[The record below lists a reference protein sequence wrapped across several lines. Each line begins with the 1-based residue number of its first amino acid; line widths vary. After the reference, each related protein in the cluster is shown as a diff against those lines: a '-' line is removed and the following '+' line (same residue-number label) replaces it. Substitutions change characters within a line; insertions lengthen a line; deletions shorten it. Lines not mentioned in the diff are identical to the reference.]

1 MSGHAFMAW
10 TDGAGAS
17 AVAQTDHFTGER
29 LVQDTAST
37 EPRADNETPGAAGGE
52 ALHGLSAAFLE
63 NVSRAIKEG
72 DREALLELVDPLH
85 AADMGDLLG
94 ILRGKERRKLLE
106 LLGPRLDPE
115 VLPEL
120 DERLRDRVV
129 AAMSSEALA
138 AAVAALE
145 TDDSVYLLEN
155 LSEARKAEVLNLLPR
170 IERVPVE
177 KGLSYPEDT
186 AGRLMRSELVA
197 VPPYWTV
204 GHTIDYMRSVEDLP
218 DDFHEIFIVDPSF
231 HVIGSVSLSRIARTR
246 RPVAMGDIMDRDV
259 TLIPVLMDQEEV
271 AYLFHQYGLI
281 SAPVLDE
288 DERLIGVITV
298 DDVVDVIGEEA
309 EEDILHLGGVTDDD
323 PADSV
328 LVTTRRRFPWLLV
341 NLATAIAA
349 SLVIAQFEAA
359 IGQIVALAVLMP
371 IVASMGGNA
380 GTQTLTVA
388 VRAIATKELNA
399 ANAVRIVLREVFVAG
414 YNGVLFALIMGAVGG
429 LWFSSFAIG
438 AVLAAAML
446 INLLAAGI
454 AGVMA
459 PLALERMKI
468 DPAMASG
475 VMVTTVT
482 DVVGFFS
489 FLGLASLLLL

>member
-1 MSGHAFMAW
+1 MQE
-10 TDGAGAS
+10 TAS
-17 AVAQTDHFTGER
+17 AEQKTDH
-29 LVQDTAST
+29 
-37 EPRADNETPGAAGGE
+37 ETPAPLGGE
-52 ALHGLSAAFLE
+52 PHHALTPAL
-63 NVSRAIKEG
+63 I
-72 DREALLELVDPLH
+72 EALLDAIKAGDKSAILDLVEPLH

-94 ILRGKERRKLLE
+94 LLRSKQRRKLLD
-106 LLGPRLDPE
+106 LIGPQLDPE

-120 DERLRDRVV
+120 DEHLRDKVV

-155 LSEARKAEVLNLLPR
+155 LSETRKAEVLNLLPR
-170 IERVPVE
+170 MERSPVE

-197 VPPYWTV
+197 VPHYWTV
-204 GHTIDYMRSVEDLP
+204 GHTIDYMRSVDDLP
-218 DDFHEIFIVDPSF
+218 DDFYEIFIVDPSF
-231 HVIGSVSLSRIARTR
+231 HIVGTVSLSRVARTR
-246 RPVAMGDIMDRDV
+246 RHVAMGDIMEREQ
-259 TLIPVLMDQEEV
+259 TLIPVTMDQEEV
-271 AYLFHQYGLI
+271 AYLFNQYGLI
-281 SAPVLDE
+281 SAAVVDE
-288 DERLIGVITV
+288 DERLVGVITV

-309 EEDILHLGGVTDDD
+309 EEDILRLGGVSETD
-323 PADSV
+323 PTDSV
-328 LVTTRRRFPWLLV
+328 IVTTGRRFPWLLV
-341 NLATAIAA
+341 NLLTAILA

-359 IGQIVALAVLMP
+359 IEKIVALAVLMP

-388 VRAIATKELNA
+388 VRAIATREMNPT
-399 ANAVRIVLREVFVAG
+399 NAVQIVFREVFVAG
-414 YNGVLFALIMGAVGG
+414 FNGVLFSLIMGAIGG
-429 LWFSSFAIG
+429 YWFHSTAIG
-438 AVLAAAML
+438 LVLAAAML

-454 AGVMA
+454 AGVLT
-459 PLALERMKI
+459 PLALERLKI

-489 FLGLASLLLL
+489 FLGLASILLL

>member
-1 MSGHAFMAW
+1 M
-10 TDGAGAS
+10 
-17 AVAQTDHFTGER
+17 
-29 LVQDTAST
+29 QDTAST
-37 EPRADNETPGAAGGE
+37 ETRTETEAPGGTGGE
-52 ALHGLSAAFLE
+52 SLHGLNPAFIQTVIDAVKKADKAEVLQL
-63 NVSRAIKEG
+63 IQ
-72 DREALLELVDPLH
+72 PLH

-94 ILRGKERRKLLE
+94 LLRGKQRRKLLE
-106 LLGPRLDPE
+106 LLGPQLDPE

-120 DERLRDRVV
+120 DESLRDRVV

-138 AAVAALE
+138 AAVEALE

-155 LSEARKAEVLNLLPR
+155 LSEERKAEVLNLLPR
-170 IERVPVE
+170 IERAPVE
-177 KGLSYPEDT
+177 KGLGYPEDT

-197 VPPYWTV
+197 VPHYWTV
-204 GHTIDYMRSVEDLP
+204 GHTIDYMRSVDDLP
-218 DDFHEIFIVDPSF
+218 DDFYEIFIVDPSF
-231 HVIGSVSLSRIARTR
+231 HLVGTVSLSRVARTR
-246 RPVAMGDIMDRDV
+246 RHVPMSEIMEREQ

-271 AYLFHQYGLI
+271 AYLFNQYGLI
-281 SAPVLDE
+281 SAAVVDE
-288 DERLIGVITV
+288 DQRLVGVITV

-309 EEDILHLGGVTDDD
+309 EEDILRLGGVADAD
-323 PADSV
+323 PTDSV

-341 NLATAIAA
+341 NLFTAILA

-359 IGQIVALAVLMP
+359 IEEIVALAVLMP

-388 VRAIATKELNA
+388 VRAIATREMNA

-414 YNGVLFALIMGAVGG
+414 YNGVLFALIMGAIGG
-429 LWFSSFAIG
+429 LWFESAQIG
-438 AVLAAAML
+438 MVLAAAML

-454 AGVMA
+454 AGVLA
-459 PLALERMKI
+459 PLALERLKI

-482 DVVGFFS
+482 DVVGFFA
-489 FLGLASLLLL
+489 FLGLATLLLL

>member
-1 MSGHAFMAW
+1 M
-10 TDGAGAS
+10 
-17 AVAQTDHFTGER
+17 
-29 LVQDTAST
+29 QDTAST
-37 EPRADNETPGAAGGE
+37 EQRADNETPGAAGGE
-52 ALHGLSAAFLE
+52 SLHALSP
-63 NVSRAIKEG
+63 
-72 DREALLELVDPLH
+72 ALLESVIDAVKAADKTAVLELVQPLH

-94 ILRGKERRKLLE
+94 LLRGKQRRKLLD
-106 LLGPRLDPE
+106 LLGPQLDPE

-155 LSEARKAEVLNLLPR
+155 LSEQRKAEVLNLLPR
-170 IERVPVE
+170 IERAPVE

-197 VPPYWTV
+197 VPHYWTV
-204 GHTIDYMRSVEDLP
+204 GHTIDYMRSVDDLP
-218 DDFHEIFIVDPSF
+218 DEFYEIFIVDPSF
-231 HVIGSVSLSRIARTR
+231 HLVGTVPLSRVARTR
-246 RPVAMGDIMDRDV
+246 RHVAMHDIMEREQ
-259 TLIPVLMDQEEV
+259 TMIPVMMDQEEV
-271 AYLFHQYGLI
+271 AYLFNQYGLI
-281 SAPVLDE
+281 SAAVVDE
-288 DERLIGVITV
+288 DERLVGVITV

-309 EEDILHLGGVTDDD
+309 EEDILRLGGVAETD
-323 PADSV
+323 PTDSV
-328 LVTTRRRFPWLLV
+328 IHTTRRRFPWLLV
-341 NLATAIAA
+341 NLLTAILA
-349 SLVIAQFEAA
+349 SLVIAQFEAT
-359 IGQIVALAVLMP
+359 IEEIVALAVLMP

-388 VRAIATKELNA
+388 VRAIATKEMNATNA
-399 ANAVRIVLREVFVAG
+399 ARIVYREVFVAG
-414 YNGVLFALIMGAVGG
+414 YNGVLFALIMGAIGG
-429 LWFSSFAIG
+429 LWFDSLAIG

-454 AGVMA
+454 AGVLA
-459 PLALERMKI
+459 PLALERLKI

-482 DVVGFFS
+482 DVVGFFA
-489 FLGLASLLLL
+489 FLGLATLLLL

>member
-1 MSGHAFMAW
+1 
-10 TDGAGAS
+10 
-17 AVAQTDHFTGER
+17 VR
-29 LVQDTAST
+29 RVQDTAST
-37 EPRADNETPGAAGGE
+37 DTRTENDAPGTAGSDTLPALNSAFIQSVIDAVKRADK
-52 ALHGLSAAFLE
+52 SA
-63 NVSRAIKEG
+63 V
-72 DREALLELVDPLH
+72 LELVQPLH

-94 ILRGKERRKLLE
+94 LLRGKQRRKLLD
-106 LLGPRLDPE
+106 LLGPQLDPE

-170 IERVPVE
+170 IERASVE

-197 VPPYWTV
+197 VPHYWTV
-204 GHTIDYMRSVEDLP
+204 GHTIDYMRSVDDLP
-218 DDFHEIFIVDPSF
+218 DEFYEIFVVDPSF
-231 HVIGSVSLSRIARTR
+231 HLVGTVSLSRVARTR
-246 RPVAMGDIMDRDV
+246 RHVPMSEIMEREQ

-271 AYLFHQYGLI
+271 AYLFNQYGLI
-281 SAPVLDE
+281 SAAVVDE
-288 DERLIGVITV
+288 DERLVGVITV

-309 EEDILHLGGVTDDD
+309 EEDILRLGGVGETD
-323 PADSV
+323 PTDSV

-341 NLATAIAA
+341 NLFTAILA

-359 IGQIVALAVLMP
+359 IEEIVALAVLMP

-388 VRAIATKELNA
+388 VRAIATKEMNA
-399 ANAVRIVLREVFVAG
+399 TNAVRIVLREVFVAG
-414 YNGVLFALIMGAVGG
+414 YNGVLFALIMGAIGG
-429 LWFSSFAIG
+429 YWFKSMAIG
-438 AVLAAAML
+438 LVLAAAML

-454 AGVMA
+454 AGVLA
-459 PLALERMKI
+459 PLALERLKI

-482 DVVGFFS
+482 DVVGFFA
-489 FLGLASLLLL
+489 FLGLATLLLL